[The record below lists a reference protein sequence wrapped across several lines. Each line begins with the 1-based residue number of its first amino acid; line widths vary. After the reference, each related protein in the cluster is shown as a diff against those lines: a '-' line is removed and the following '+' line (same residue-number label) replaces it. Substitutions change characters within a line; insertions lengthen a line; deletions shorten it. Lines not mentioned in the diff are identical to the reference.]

1 MRVGRGRPRRALH
14 SGTLFLT
21 FARML
26 AQRKKNGG
34 DDGKD
39 GDDGDRDSNDCTHNK
54 DKAEKEEREED
65 EEHDETETKTKD
77 K

>member
-1 MRVGRGRPRRALH
+1 MGRGRPRRALH

-39 GDDGDRDSNDCTHNK
+39 GDDGDRGSNDCTHNK

-65 EEHDETETKTKD
+65 EEQTNSRKRTGK
-77 K
+77 